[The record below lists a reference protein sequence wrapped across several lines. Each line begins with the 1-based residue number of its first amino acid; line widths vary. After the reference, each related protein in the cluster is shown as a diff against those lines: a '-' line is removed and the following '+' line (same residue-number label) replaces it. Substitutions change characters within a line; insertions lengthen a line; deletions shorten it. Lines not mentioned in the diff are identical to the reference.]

1 MGLPASHNQKSS
13 FAGGRQGSN
22 TYQGKPLA
30 YYPEEVH
37 LPQEK
42 ACQTFN
48 ARIMKHIMKQ
58 KMGKN
63 ETFYSSKVLNG
74 DHSQ

>member
-1 MGLPASHNQKSS
+1 MPD
-13 FAGGRQGSN
+13 
-22 TYQGKPLA
+22 
-30 YYPEEVH
+30 
-37 LPQEK
+37 EK

-63 ETFYSSKVLNG
+63 ETFYSSKVANAVGENSPNQNFIRRSHNLGAGNTFK
-74 DHSQ
+74 SQVVRTTDPSNVR